1 MLNREQMNRRI
12 IIASTGTETLI
23 FVDGKVYGERIERIE
38 FEHTGGETAKIRV
51 TANNL
56 PLEGQEVRDGFRNF
70 LNSLLDNA
78 PKEVQEH
85 CITEAFTKSK

>member
-1 MLNREQMNRRI
+1 MLNRKI

-23 FVDGKVYGERIERIE
+23 FVDGKVYGEHIEKIE
-38 FEHTGGETAKIRV
+38 FEHTGGGTAGLRV

-56 PLEGQEVRDGFRNF
+56 PLEGEEVRDGFRNF
-70 LNSLLDNA
+70 INSLLCNA

-85 CITEAFTKSK
+85 CIREAFTKLK